1 MLNKFE
7 ALKTYLKNLNEQGI
21 CLAFSGGI
29 DSTLLLYLCKDL
41 NVIAVS
47 FKSVFQTDEEI
58 ELSSQ
63 LCREYGVKHIV
74 EEFFPL
80 DNEILRNN
88 PKDRCY
94 HCKKLIF
101 SKLCDFS
108 RSNNLKNV
116 IDGTNADDLGTYRP
130 GLKAVEELGVISPF
144 AKFGI
149 TKSEIRDYAKQC
161 GIAIYNK
168 PSAPC
173 LATRFPYETE
183 LTKEK
188 LKIVEQ
194 GERFLKDLGFNSCR
208 LRLHGNIARMEL
220 PVEKFSD
227 FLRLREKV
235 VKCLK
240 TSGITYITLDLEGI
254 RSGSMDA

>member
-116 IDGTNADDLGTYRP
+116 IDGTNADDLCTYRP